1 MLFDPSLLS
10 LIGRIT
16 EIHNAYDLLWDMID
30 FSESESWRKNRKRRR
45 RNWGTGPPGMEPIY
59 EQCLM
64 SRLFLWLAVAALA
77 SIRILRSP
85 CNNIVSWDN
94 NNILFAE
101 RLARAMMS
109 SEEAVNEVFFHQ
121 PPSESEADHKTAT
134 F

>member
-16 EIHNAYDLLWDMID
+16 EILNEYNLLWDMID

-109 SEEAVNEVFFHQ
+109 SEAVNEVFFHQ
-121 PPSESEADHKTAT
+121 PPSEFEADHKTAT